1 MPGGRFWKHAMAQ
14 PEFRYWFCD
23 RFSRHFLGF
32 HGIGGIYNV
41 GNIPNNL
48 KIGKADF
55 SSLTDYRYEGWGVG
69 AGIAYGYAFILNK
82 HWNMEVEVGAGY
94 IYTENDKFECVKCG
108 KKLAEDMPFHYF
120 GPTKAAINF
129 VYLF

>member
-1 MPGGRFWKHAMAQ
+1 
-14 PEFRYWFCD
+14 
-23 RFSRHFLGF
+23 
-32 HGIGGIYNV
+32 
-41 GNIPNNL
+41 
-48 KIGKADF
+48 
-55 SSLTDYRYEGWGVG
+55 
-69 AGIAYGYAFILNK
+69 
-82 HWNMEVEVGAGY
+82 MEVEVGAGY